1 MSKLPADAFTY
12 YCALGDARSHQ
23 AVADHFGTTKR
34 AVTKRAVREDWATR
48 LEKIEAEARRTVDAK
63 IAGDLVEMHLRHRKM
78 LTAMAARAATAL
90 RDYPLS
96 SGMDGIKAAGLVI
109 KLERLLAGEPTD
121 RSTVDIEAITKR
133 EIRELLILPTRGA
146 GSLEDDEE
154 EPEEDDEG

>member
-12 YCALGDARSHQ
+12 YCALGDGRSHQ

-34 AVTKRAVREDWATR
+34 AVTKRAVREDWAAR

-63 IAGDLVEMHLRHRKM
+63 IAGDLAEMHLRHRKM

-90 RDYPLS
+90 RDYPLED
-96 SGMDGIKAAGLVI
+96 GMDGIKAAGLVI

-121 RSTVDIEAITKR
+121 RSAVDIEAITKR
-133 EIRELLILPTRGA
+133 EIRELLILQPVN
-146 GSLEDDEE
+146 GSNAELEDDS
-154 EPEEDDEG
+154 DAG